1 MTSDQETRV
10 LNMLSAFEG
19 GQTIDTLPAGTG
31 SVKDMKI
38 EVLDD
43 STGASNYMNLREAV
57 SVANGGCCGRYWNN
71 ANAAP
76 KAAGNYGSLDML
88 RNLQNELSLGC
99 YLVTDDRK
107 RRKLDP
113 VNHNRFED
121 GSPAKL
127 DGSMGQYMWCWDA
140 HYETIWLE
148 GTLEY
153 WVVSREPISG
163 KRSYYI
169 PAGGVS
175 ALGGGVLDRT
185 NSILCSIINDSA
197 QYRGGNNDASR
208 DGTYRNQLG
217 MVATYLPYKNFST
230 YARKRGQGWDANWYV
245 AQAVVNFM
253 FAVIFGTRNWQEAY
267 NANKDSNGLFQGG
280 LGAGVTNMPDWGGFN
295 GYYPIVPTSAGLELG
310 DSCGVSIYNVLKED
324 GTVYYAA
331 PVPVF
336 FGLKNP
342 FGHIWK
348 IVSGEVVDAGA
359 EITSVYVAKSLYA
372 GCDVTTTAGM
382 IKAAELPRSEG
393 WVKKV
398 SMYLLNGLPTE
409 VGGSPSTYY
418 CDYFYTSA
426 KTSQGLRARLVGAS
440 AYYGAI
446 AGAFCSYVIGAWTI
460 ATTTVSSPLCYF
472 EEDVQMEV

>member
-1 MTSDQETRV
+1 MTSDQENRV

-38 EVLDD
+38 EVLDN

-71 ANAAP
+71 ANASP

-113 VNHNRFED
+113 VNHNLFED

-127 DGSMGQYMWCWDA
+127 DGSMGQYMWCWNA
-140 HYETIWLE
+140 HYETTWLE

-153 WVVSREPISG
+153 WVVSKEPISG

-185 NSILCSIINDSA
+185 NSILCSIISDSA

-208 DGTYRNQLG
+208 DGTYRSQLG
-217 MVATYLPYKNFST
+217 TVATYLPYKNFST

-280 LGAGVTNMPDWGGFN
+280 LGAGVTNMPNWDLWN
-295 GYYPIVPTSAGLELG
+295 YYPIIPTSAG
-310 DSCGVSIYNVLKED
+310 
-324 GTVYYAA
+324 
-331 PVPVF
+331 
-336 FGLKNP
+336 
-342 FGHIWK
+342 
-348 IVSGEVVDAGA
+348 
-359 EITSVYVAKSLYA
+359 
-372 GCDVTTTAGM
+372 
-382 IKAAELPRSEG
+382 
-393 WVKKV
+393 
-398 SMYLLNGLPTE
+398 
-409 VGGSPSTYY
+409 
-418 CDYFYTSA
+418 
-426 KTSQGLRARLVGAS
+426 
-440 AYYGAI
+440 
-446 AGAFCSYVIGAWTI
+446 
-460 ATTTVSSPLCYF
+460 
-472 EEDVQMEV
+472 

>member
-1 MTSDQETRV
+1 MTADQENRV
-10 LNMLSAFEG
+10 LAMLSAFEG
-19 GQTIDTLPAGTG
+19 GQTIDALPVGTG

-43 STGASNYMNLREAV
+43 TGASKYMDLREAV
-57 SVANGGCCGRYWNN
+57 SVANGGYCGRYWNN
-71 ANAAP
+71 ANATP

-88 RNLQNELSLGC
+88 RNLHNTLALGC

-113 VNHNRFED
+113 TNHYRFED

-127 DGSMGQYMWCWDA
+127 DGTMGQYMFCWNA
-140 HYETIWLE
+140 HYETVWIE
-148 GTLEY
+148 GTVEY
-153 WVVSREPISG
+153 WVVSKEAIPGR
-163 KRSYYI
+163 RSYYI

-185 NSILCSIINDSA
+185 NTILCSVVNDSA
-197 QYRGGNNDASR
+197 QYRGGANQSAW

-217 MVATYLPYKNFST
+217 MVTTNLPYKDFSV

-245 AQAVVNFM
+245 AQAAVNFL
-253 FAVIFGTRNWQEAY
+253 FAVIFGNRNWQDTY
-267 NANKDSNGLFQGG
+267 NPNKDSNGLFQGG
-280 LGAGVTNMPDWGGFN
+280 LGAGVTNMPNWDQW
-295 GYYPIVPTSAGLELG
+295 GYYPIIPTSAGLELG
-310 DSCGVSIYNVLKED
+310 DNCGVSVYNVLKED
-324 GTVYYAA
+324 GTLHYAA

-348 IVSGEVVDAGA
+348 IVNGEVVDAGA
-359 EITSVYVAKSLYA
+359 EKTTVYVARSLYT
-372 GCDVTTTAGM
+372 GCNVSTIEGL
-382 IKAAELPRSEG
+382 IKAAELPRTEG
-393 WVKKV
+393 YIKKV

-418 CDYFYTSA
+418 CDYFWTNA
-426 KTSQGLRARLVGAS
+426 QASQGLRARLVGAS
-440 AYYGAI
+440 AHNGAN
-446 AGAFCSYVIGAWTI
+446 AGAFYSNVYGTWT
-460 ATTTVSSPLCYF
+460 AANATVSSPLCFF
-472 EEDVQMEV
+472 EEDVVMEA